1 MSSEDIAIRVR
12 DVAKH
17 YLIYAR
23 PEDRLKQ
30 SIVPRLQRLIGRSQT
45 RYFQDYAAL
54 SGVSF
59 EARRGETIGLIGR
72 NGSGKSTMMQLL
84 HGTLAPTSGTIETH
98 GRILALQLGTG
109 FNPEFTGRENLQ
121 LSASVMG
128 LSPTLLRERVPSII
142 EFAGI
147 GDFIDQPV
155 KVYSS
160 GMYSRLAF
168 AVATHLDADIL
179 LVDEVLAVGDL
190 AFTQKCMRFINSF
203 KARGTLVLC
212 AHDISA
218 ITSLCDRAL
227 WMDAGAVRMIGDPK
241 EVCAEYQR
249 MIMVEGDSSAELKFG
264 GRRIAGRLNETAPA
278 PDHRAEILAKST
290 MHNKI
295 EVFAF
300 DEEAPWFGQRLAT
313 IKSLAVTSQNGARL
327 TRLAG
332 GEEVTVEV
340 RAIAHADIDKPI
352 IGFSVL
358 NKRGQV
364 IFGDNTYLSY
374 RDTPVAAKAGSTV
387 SARFAFI
394 MPYLPTGDYSMVCA
408 IANGT
413 QEDHVQQHWIDD
425 ALLFHVSSSHVVRGL
440 CGIPMHGIEL
450 SASSRE
456 GVMGEPE
463 IITEP

>member
-1 MSSEDIAIRVR
+1 MLSEDIAIRVR
-12 DVAKH
+12 NVAKH

-45 RYFQDYAAL
+45 RYFHDYAAL

-72 NGSGKSTMMQLL
+72 NGSGKSTMLRLL
-84 HGTLAPTSGTIETH
+84 HGTLAPTSGTIETK

-109 FNPEFTGRENLQ
+109 FNPDFTGRENLR
-121 LSASVMG
+121 LCALVTG
-128 LSPTLLRERVPSII
+128 LSPTLLCERVDSII
-142 EFAGI
+142 DFAGI
-147 GDFIDQPV
+147 GDFMDQPV
-155 KVYSS
+155 KFYSS

-168 AVATHLDADIL
+168 AVAAHLEADIL

-212 AHDISA
+212 THDLSA

-227 WMDAGAVRMIGDPK
+227 WMDAGAVRMIGSPK

-249 MIMVEGDSSAELKFG
+249 MIMVEGDSSAKLKFG
-264 GRRIAGRLNETAPA
+264 GRRIASRAKETPPG
-278 PDHRAEILAKST
+278 PDHRAETLAGSRL
-290 MHNKI
+290 HNEI
-295 EVFAF
+295 ELFEF
-300 DEEAPWFGQRLAT
+300 DQEAPWFGQRLAS
-313 IKSLAVTSQNGARL
+313 IKSLVIKDQKGTRL

-332 GEEVTVEV
+332 GEEVTLEV
-340 RAIAHADIDKPI
+340 RAVVHSDIDRPI

-358 NKRGQV
+358 NKQGQN

-387 SARFAFI
+387 SGRFTFV
-394 MPYLPTGDYSMVCA
+394 MPYLPTGDYSILCA

-413 QEDHVQQHWIDD
+413 QEDNVQQHWIDE

-440 CGIPMHGIEL
+440 CGIPMHAIEL
-450 SASSRE
+450 DVNSAHSTSA
-456 GVMGEPE
+456 
-463 IITEP
+463 